1 VASGRRFTRKV
12 SAPLFRAGILNSR
25 KGRFIE
31 IDDGKAQEFLTRF
44 AA

>member
-1 VASGRRFTRKV
+1 VASGKRFTRKV
-12 SAPLFRAGILNSR
+12 SAPLFRAGILNSV

-31 IDDGKAQEFLTRF
+31 IDNGKAQEFLARF